1 MNIIVCQRYGFFS
14 VLAAIIR
21 EGSDKQLVLRVVR
34 LCRSFIYLIEWHQ
47 RRVKCK
53 QLIGYINTREKIT
66 YVFTLCCHGF
76 SQGRKSLYNTAV
88 YVIIIFTNHLHLP
101 QSYIQALISIYKT
114 DYMSL
119 TIQALTSVCINSSY

>member
-34 LCRSFIYLIEWHQ
+34 LCRSFIYLTEWHQ
-47 RRVKCK
+47 RRVKCR

-88 YVIIIFTNHLHLP
+88 YVIIIFTKHLHLP

-119 TIQALTSVCINSSY
+119 TIQVLTSVCINSPY